1 MARQSSRNKSLP
13 QKCKDEINE
22 SDNDSLLFEV
32 VDNATGNDLPDDNVT
47 AEESK
52 EEEQDAAKNLVQVPK
67 KILPLTAT
75 MSVVVHPVQGRI
87 VK

>member
-32 VDNATGNDLPDDNVT
+32 VDNATRNDLPDNNVT